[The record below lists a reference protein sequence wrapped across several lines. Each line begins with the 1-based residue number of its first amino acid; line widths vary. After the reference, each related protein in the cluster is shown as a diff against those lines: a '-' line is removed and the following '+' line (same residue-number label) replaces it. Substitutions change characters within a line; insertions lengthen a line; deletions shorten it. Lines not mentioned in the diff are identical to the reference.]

1 MTCNWVPEKRKQIYI
16 AYIGKEIYKLGKCP
30 QNSGAKIT
38 VPRLW
43 SDQSVLFGKKFDSFR
58 CASSRMGRST
68 KHLPMSALV
77 LSGGA
82 QHPLGPSHFSSQRFC
97 LFWAST
103 KNGYV
108 FGGPSCE
115 KLGWRYLNISKI
127 CYFEC

>member
-1 MTCNWVPEKRKQIYI
+1 MPKKENNFTLPTLGRKFINLEKVFKIQI
-16 AYIGKEIYKLGKCP
+16 
-30 QNSGAKIT
+30 SGAKIT